1 MRQAMP
7 LQELIDRVRGEAAR
21 ELAPETPS
29 IAIQS
34 PTPMAR
40 PVVETKTAAPQTTS
54 PLPANLTSPPT
65 LDGWEAAGVP
75 WDEALLAAPDP
86 EWVNLAYH
94 ILLGR
99 PADATG
105 ETYYRTE
112 HARFGSRY
120 KAILQMRSSPEAASI
135 GRPVAGLWLV
145 RLLLLFGKIGA
156 RLRLGRAAYLPIR
169 LLERH
174 VQKRYRAMTWMR
186 AAEFSHQGRLHEM
199 TLILERYGTAL
210 RSHDSRLDA
219 YVQILQSHTRD
230 ITQLAQVAAQNEQ
243 VARQITEWQQSVNDQ
258 AAFGDRR
265 ITDLASDLNR
275 LKRRYRDMIE
285 TPGPTG

>member
-1 MRQAMP
+1 MLQAMP

-21 ELAPETPS
+21 ELAPEPPP
-29 IAIQS
+29 IAIQP
-34 PTPMAR
+34 PTPVAR
-40 PVVETKTAAPQTTS
+40 PVVEAEAAALPPTS
-54 PLPANLTSPPT
+54 HLSAYLRSPPT
-65 LDGWEAAGVP
+65 LDGWEAAGIP
-75 WDEALLAAPDP
+75 WDEALLAAPDS

-112 HARFGSRY
+112 QARFGSRY
-120 KAILQMRSSPEAASI
+120 KAILQLRSSPEAASI
-135 GRPVAGLWLV
+135 GRPMAGLRLV
-145 RLLLLFGKIGA
+145 RLLLLIGKIGT

-186 AAEFSHQGRLHEM
+186 AAEFSHQERLHEVN
-199 TLILERYGTAL
+199 LILERYGAAL

-219 YVQILQSHTRD
+219 YVQILQSHTHD
-230 ITQLAQVAAQNEQ
+230 ITQLAQAGAQNEQ
-243 VARQITEWQQSVNDQ
+243 VLRQIAEWQQSVNDQ

-265 ITDLASDLNR
+265 ITDLAGDLNR
-275 LKRRYRDMIE
+275 LKRRYRHVIE
-285 TPGPTG
+285 TPGPKG